1 MSFNEG
7 RCWTTVTIS
16 ERRIRHAW
24 RRKHKGTKSPSPAD
38 VSTSWHAI
46 AQTNTSLE
54 TPQLF
59 WERLS
64 CEEYLRCR
72 RQFHS
77 NEWETKHKQNK
88 ATVLWKN
95 AVRSCA
101 HTLSYIQILPHLSA
115 EACQNCS
122 LSLPLQ
128 DYRQSAPETKPTHGS
143 SMRTRSLCT
152 RATNKKR
159 SDIHLDNLRG
169 LTAFSQSWQPEEGG
183 EESSLIKQGLG
194 RQMEPLAGC

>member
-1 MSFNEG
+1 MREDANTKARKAPLLQTCPHPGTQSRKRTRALRHHNSFEKDY
-7 RCWTTVTIS
+7 R
-16 ERRIRHAW
+16 A
-24 RRKHKGTKSPSPAD
+24 K
-38 VSTSWHAI
+38 
-46 AQTNTSLE
+46 NTSAAAGNFILMSE
-54 TPQLF
+54 KQNTNKTKQQCSGKTQSDLAHTHT
-59 WERLS
+59 LI
-64 CEEYLRCR
+64 
-72 RQFHS
+72 HS
-77 NEWETKHKQNK
+77 NTP
-88 ATVLWKN
+88 
-95 AVRSCA
+95 
-101 HTLSYIQILPHLSA
+101 TLK
-115 EACQNCS
+115 CQNCS

>member
-1 MSFNEG
+1 MK
-7 RCWTTVTIS
+7 THTQ
-16 ERRIRHAW
+16 RHEAPLLQ
-24 RRKHKGTKSPSPAD
+24 TCPQSI
-38 VSTSWHAI
+38 SWHAI
-46 AQTNTSLE
+46 ARKRTRALRHHNSFEKNTSAAAGNLILMSE
-54 TPQLF
+54 
-59 WERLS
+59 
-64 CEEYLRCR
+64 
-72 RQFHS
+72 
-77 NEWETKHKQNK
+77 KQNTNK
-88 ATVLWKN
+88 TKQQCSGKTQSDLARTH
-95 AVRSCA
+95 S
-101 HTLSYIQILPHLSA
+101 HIQILPHLSA
-115 EACQNCS
+115 KACQNCS

-128 DYRQSAPETKPTHGS
+128 DYRQSAPETKPTHSS